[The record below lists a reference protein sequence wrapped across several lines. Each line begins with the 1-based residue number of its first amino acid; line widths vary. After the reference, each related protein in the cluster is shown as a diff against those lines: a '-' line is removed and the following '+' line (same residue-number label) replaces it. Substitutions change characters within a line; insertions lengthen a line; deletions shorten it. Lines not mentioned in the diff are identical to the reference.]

1 MPGPVGFR
9 IHLAH
14 VRDLGLSRDQE
25 TLERC
30 AGRRVLN
37 SRGLPPKLQGGTSV
51 PEEHNGKAL
60 EITGLNHY
68 FGTGELRN
76 QILFGIDL
84 TIEPGELVI
93 MTGPS
98 GCGKTTLLTLIGSLR
113 HVQEGSLRVLG
124 RELAGLS
131 DAELVEVRRNIGFIF
146 QTHNLFESLTA
157 LQNVRM
163 ALELKDANPARIHKR
178 AEEALIDVGLK
189 ERVGYKPKGLSGGQ
203 RQRVAIARAL
213 VNKPK
218 LILADEPTAALDS
231 NSTELVMDL
240 MKQLAKQEGTTILIV
255 THDIKILSLAD
266 RIVSMAD
273 GRIKSNTATT
283 ETIRVCMFLSKCP
296 AFASLKPEEL
306 ANVAGKLVLERFAAG
321 STVIR
326 QGDEGDKFYI
336 INQGTVDVLRDEG
349 GGNRKIATMQEGDFF
364 GEIALLED
372 KPRNATI
379 VAVDDLEVYTLD
391 KKSFR
396 DAIDSTASF
405 KEQLLKVFYQRR

>member
-1 MPGPVGFR
+1 MPSPVGFR
-9 IHLAH
+9 IHLVH
-14 VRDLGLSRDQE
+14 VRDLGLSRDQK

-51 PEEHNGKAL
+51 PDDNNGEAL
-60 EITGLNHY
+60 KITGLNHS
-68 FGTGELRN
+68 FGTGEIRN

-113 HVQEGSLRVLG
+113 QVQEGSLRVLG

-163 ALELKDANPARIHKR
+163 ALELKDSNRARNRQR
-178 AEEALIDVGLK
+178 AEEALIQVGLK
-189 ERVGYKPKGLSGGQ
+189 ERIGYKPKGLSGGQ

-218 LILADEPTAALDS
+218 LILADEPTAALDAR
-231 NSTELVMDL
+231 STEIFV
-240 MKQLAKQEGTTILIV
+240 V
-255 THDIKILSLAD
+255 THDVKILNLAD
-266 RIVSMAD
+266 RIVTMAE
-273 GRIKSNTATT
+273 GRIKSNTPTT
-283 ETIRVCMFLSKCP
+283 ETIRVCMFLTKCP
-296 AFASLKPEEL
+296 AFSSLKPEEL

-326 QGDEGDKFYI
+326 QGNEGDKFYI
-336 INQGTVDVLRDEG
+336 INQGTADVLRDEG
-349 GGNRKIATMQEGDFF
+349 GGNRKIATLQEGDFF

-372 KPRNATI
+372 KPRSATI